1 MPTSLNIALIE
12 DHESL
17 RKLTARMLEK
27 AGHQVFELACAED
40 LDTVVAG
47 QSVQLFIIDL
57 NLPGEDGLQFARR
70 LRLIHPGV
78 GVIMLTARGSAEH
91 IAEGYRSGADI
102 YLVKPVSPNMLLA
115 AVESIQRRLSV
126 PFYDSSP
133 FRLHAVT
140 LALDGPGGSV
150 RVNQAEA
157 AVLIGLVRAP
167 SRILDVYQISSLLGQ
182 SEANFNRASLE
193 VRISH
198 IRKKLVQVGAEP
210 TCIKSRRLEGYQLC
224 ISLEVG

>member
-1 MPTSLNIALIE
+1 
-12 DHESL
+12 
-17 RKLTARMLEK
+17 MLEK

-115 AVESIQRRLSV
+115 AVESIQRRLSI
-126 PFYDSSP
+126 PFYGSTP

-140 LALDGPGGSV
+140 LELQGPNG
-150 RVNQAEA
+150 RVILNQAEA
-157 AVLIGLVRAP
+157 AVLTGLVRAP
-167 SRILDVYQISSLLGQ
+167 DRILDAYQISLLLGQ
-182 SEANFNRASLE
+182 SEASFNRASLE

-198 IRKKLVQVGAEP
+198 IRKKLIQVGAAS

-224 ISLEVG
+224 IELEVG